1 MAAWGGV
8 WGWAWAYGAALLVIG
23 ALDALW
29 LGVLAKDFYRSEM
42 AAVAAPNVRLLPA
55 ALFYLAYP
63 AGLMALAL
71 VPAPGSLPGAVLR
84 AALVGL
90 VAYATYDLTNMAT
103 LKQWSW
109 GLALTDAVW
118 GTFLS
123 AAAGGA
129 AYWTLKRL
137 A

>member
-1 MAAWGGV
+1 MAA
-8 WGWAWAYGAALLVIG
+8 WAWAYGAALLVVA

-29 LGVLAKDFYRSEM
+29 LGVLAKDFYRTEM
-42 AAVAAPNVRLLPA
+42 ASVAAVDVRLLPA
-55 ALFYLAYP
+55 ALFYLGFP
-63 AGLMALAL
+63 IGLMALAL
-71 VPAPGSLPGAVLR
+71 VPAPATLPGAVLR

-90 VAYATYDLTNMAT
+90 VVYATYDLTNMAT

-109 GLALTDAVW
+109 ALALTDTVW

-129 AYWTLKRL
+129 AYWTLKRM

>member
-1 MAAWGGV
+1 MAA
-8 WGWAWAYGAALLVIG
+8 WAWAYAAALLVIG

-29 LGVLAKDFYRSEM
+29 LGVLAKDFYRDEM
-42 AAVAAPNVRLLPA
+42 AAVASGQIRVLPA

-71 VPAPGSLPGAVLR
+71 WPVPDSWPAAVLR

-103 LKQWSW
+103 LKSWSW
-109 GLALTDAVW
+109 GLALTDTAW

-137 A
+137 S

>member
-1 MAAWGGV
+1 MAAW
-8 WGWAWAYGAALLVIG
+8 ALAYVAALVVVA

-29 LGVLAKDFYRSEM
+29 LGVLAKDFYRTEM
-42 AAVAAPNVRLLPA
+42 LPVAAAEVRLLPA
-55 ALFYLAYP
+55 AVFYLAYP
-63 AGLMALAL
+63 IGLMALAL
-71 VPAPGSLPGAVLR
+71 LPSPGSLPEAVAR

-109 GLALTDAVW
+109 GLALTDTVW

-129 AYWTLKRL
+129 AYWTLKRM

>member
-1 MAAWGGV
+1 MAA
-8 WGWAWAYGAALLVIG
+8 WAWAYGAALLVIG

-29 LGVLAKDFYRSEM
+29 LGMLAKDFYRSEM
-42 AAVAAPNVRLLPA
+42 VEVAAADVRLLPA
-55 ALFYLAYP
+55 VLFYLAYP
-63 AGLMALAL
+63 AGLMALTL
-71 VPAPGSLPGAVLR
+71 VPAPESLPGAVLR

-109 GLALTDAVW
+109 GLALTDTVW

-129 AYWTLKRL
+129 AYWTLKRM

>member
-1 MAAWGGV
+1 MAAW
-8 WGWAWAYGAALLVIG
+8 ALAYVAALVVVA

-29 LGVLAKDFYRSEM
+29 LGVLAKDFYRTEM
-42 AAVAAPNVRLLPA
+42 LPVAAAEVRLLPA
-55 ALFYLAYP
+55 AVFYLAYP
-63 AGLMALAL
+63 IGLMALAL
-71 VPAPGSLPGAVLR
+71 WPSPGSLPEAVAR

-90 VAYATYDLTNMAT
+90 VAYATYDLTNLAT

-109 GLALTDAVW
+109 GLALTDTVW

-129 AYWTLKRL
+129 AYWTLKRM

>member
-1 MAAWGGV
+1 MAAWG
-8 WGWAWAYGAALLVIG
+8 WAYGAALLVVV

-42 AAVAAPNVRLLPA
+42 AAVAADQVSLLPA
-55 ALFYLAYP
+55 ALFYLGYP

-71 VPAPGSLPGAVLR
+71 WPTPGSLPAAMLR
-84 AALVGL
+84 AGLVGL
-90 VAYATYDLTNMAT
+90 VAYATYDLSNMAT
-103 LKQWSW
+103 LKSWSW
-109 GLALTDAVW
+109 GLALTDTVW
-118 GTFLS
+118 GIFLS

-137 A
+137 S

>member
-1 MAAWGGV
+1 MG
-8 WGWAWAYGAALLVIG
+8 AWALAYGSALLVVG

-29 LGVLAKDFYRSEM
+29 LGLLAKDFYRTEM
-42 AAVAAPNVRLLPA
+42 VSVAAAEVRLLPA
-55 ALFYLAYP
+55 AIFYLAYP
-63 AGLMALAL
+63 VGLMALTL
-71 VPAPGSLPGAVLR
+71 WPTPGSLPGAVAR

-90 VAYATYDLTNMAT
+90 VAYGTYDLTNMAT
-103 LKQWSW
+103 LKSWSW
-109 GLALTDAVW
+109 GLALTDTVW

-129 AYWTLKRL
+129 AYWTLKRF